1 MSSYMTIFSIYIKA
15 ILVVSLRI
23 GVVGVLQDLQGDIGW
38 YKEHV
43 YTIFTL
49 LIFFVSI
56 ERFRVA
62 FAANSK
68 RKFGPRF
75 FSFFFFSGNEVRRAR
90 TERTRLGSVKNKMRG
105 VSLR

>member
-62 FAANSK
+62 FTANSK

-75 FSFFFFSGNEVRRAR
+75 FSCFFSGNEVRRAR
-90 TERTRLGSVKNKMRG
+90 TKRTRLGSVKNKMRG
-105 VSLR
+105 ISLR

>member
-75 FSFFFFSGNEVRRAR
+75 FSFFFFFPG
-90 TERTRLGSVKNKMRG
+90 TKLGEQGLKGPVLG
-105 VSLR
+105 L